1 MRRSIPLLSLL
12 VATGVAAADATPAQR
27 VPATAPVKV
36 PPKTPATN
44 LAPVVLADLPEQC
57 HAIAKQAVG
66 AASLQTALSARI
78 SLAACLADVG
88 LAPLKLC
95 DCEESILAIDDAT
108 KRSIELLDEVITATR
123 DPAMKITAH
132 RAKAELYTNV
142 IVRMTATI
150 PPPGATEASIA
161 LHEARRTI
169 LDGMLG
175 RWRTAAAASYEQ
187 ILALAKANPK
197 LERDPAIATAVRI
210 AKDRLR
216 MQVAVAPPAQPA
228 REPERPTPEPEDDA
242 AERDEPASDTDGDT
256 LR

>member
-1 MRRSIPLLSLL
+1 MRSSIPLLSLL
-12 VATGVAAADATPAQR
+12 VATGVAVADATPAQR
-27 VPATAPVKV
+27 VPATPPAKAA
-36 PPKTPATN
+36 PKTPATN
-44 LAPVVLADLPEQC
+44 LAPIVVADLPQQC
-57 HAIAKQAVG
+57 HSIAKQAAG
-66 AASLQTALSARI
+66 AASLQTLLSARI

-108 KRSIELLDEVITATR
+108 KRSVELLDEVITATR
-123 DPAMKITAH
+123 APAMKITAH

-142 IVRMTATI
+142 MVRMASTI
-150 PPPGATEASIA
+150 PPPGTTEASIA

-169 LDGMLG
+169 LEGMLG

-187 ILALAKANPK
+187 ILAIAKANPK
-197 LERDPAIATAVRI
+197 LERDPAIATAVRM

-216 MQVAVAPPAQPA
+216 MQVAVAAPAQPA
-228 REPERPTPEPEDDA
+228 RQPEPPTPTPDD
-242 AERDEPASDTDGDT
+242 ETDRDAPATETDGDT